1 MKKRQKINDWAE
13 VPLYISLKA
22 IDDDDLNFI
31 HFNSTNETVAE
42 CTDTIKNFLDNFGF
56 LDDLAPF
63 AAKKYVTASFNYD
76 DDTVTL
82 VDEPTESTGELTFSD
97 SDTSAGNA
105 SHCSAMDF
113 EYIEDECFNFEVDF
127 PQIYYSGPKVIK
139 APANET
145 PVTILTANT
154 IGLAKSRRLFRVLLD
169 SGSTVSMIK
178 KSCLP
183 KHAVLT
189 ELAEQKSVTTL
200 SGKLK
205 SQQVVTMRD
214 LRLPEFDKN
223 RRITQQKCLV
233 FDNDNCNYDIILG
246 ANFLRK
252 TGIVLDLDYDKAEMR
267 WYDCV
272 LPLRPKGGLSAAD
285 FDTMEDKLAITSRL
299 KMNFSVKIGLT
310 LTPLTFWM
318 QNMSTLK

>member
-1 MKKRQKINDWAE
+1 
-13 VPLYISLKA
+13 
-22 IDDDDLNFI
+22 
-31 HFNSTNETVAE
+31 
-42 CTDTIKNFLDNFGF
+42 
-56 LDDLAPF
+56 
-63 AAKKYVTASFNYD
+63 
-76 DDTVTL
+76 
-82 VDEPTESTGELTFSD
+82 
-97 SDTSAGNA
+97 
-105 SHCSAMDF
+105 
-113 EYIEDECFNFEVDF
+113 
-127 PQIYYSGPKVIK
+127 
-139 APANET
+139 
-145 PVTILTANT
+145 
-154 IGLAKSRRLFRVLLD
+154 
-169 SGSTVSMIK
+169 MIK

-189 ELAEQKSVTTL
+189 NLAEQKSVTTL

-285 FDTMEDKLAITSRL
+285 FDAMEDKLAFTSRL
-299 KMNFSVKIGLT
+299 KMNFSAKIGLT

>member
-1 MKKRQKINDWAE
+1 M
-13 VPLYISLKA
+13 YISLKA
-22 IDDDDLNFI
+22 IDDDFKLI
-31 HFNSTNETVAE
+31 YLNSTNKTVAE
-42 CTDTIKNFLDNFGF
+42 CTDTIKNFVDNFGF

-63 AAKKYVTASFNYD
+63 AAKKYVTTSFEYD
-76 DDTVTL
+76 NDTVTL

-105 SHCSAMDF
+105 SRCSDMDF

-127 PQIYYSGPKVIK
+127 PQIYYSGPKIIK

-145 PVTILTANT
+145 PVMILMANT
-154 IGLAKSRRLFRVLLD
+154 IGLAKSRRLFCVLLD

-189 ELAEQKSVTTL
+189 ELAEQKSETTL

-223 RRITQQKCLV
+223 RQITQQKCLE
-233 FDNDNCNYDIILG
+233 FDNDYCNYDIILG

-252 TGIVLDLDYDKAEMR
+252 TGIDLDYDKEEMW
-267 WYDCV
+267 WYHCV
-272 LPLRPKGGLSAAD
+272 LPLRPKGGLSSAD
-285 FDTMEDKLAITSRL
+285 FDAMEDSFYIQTEDELSGEDWLDSYATHILDAKYEYTEVRDVVEA
-299 KMNFSVKIGLT
+299 LT
-310 LTPLTFWM
+310 HVNAK
-318 QNMSTLK
+318 QKAA